1 MMYMNVS
8 AYVCLYYVNSQG
20 KCYLSPKSQS
30 LLDYVNWLEKLDQYG
45 SAVSQK
51 EVNGQGHPSQTNNI
65 TVSVVGSARHW
76 DNARYPITLVSFEIF
91 EIYMSC
97 LILCSILC
105 FILLRF
111 ILYTS
116 KL

>member
-8 AYVCLYYVNSQG
+8 AYVCLYYVNSRG

-51 EVNGQGHPSQTNNI
+51 RLPDKDIQVKPT
-65 TVSVVGSARHW
+65 
-76 DNARYPITLVSFEIF
+76 
-91 EIYMSC
+91 
-97 LILCSILC
+97 
-105 FILLRF
+105 
-111 ILYTS
+111 TS
-116 KL
+116 L